1 MQILYIDWACFGKT
15 NVLNTL
21 KALGHQVSCFSHP
34 EYHNS
39 KSESFENEFDHFV
52 KGKHFDL
59 CFSFNYFPVVSESC
73 KKHDM
78 IYVSVTYDSP
88 YVFLYSLTI
97 LNKNNYIFTFD
108 KQEYLTLRNGGISN
122 IYYITLPANITPP
135 KRLEPHNPNKKRY
148 TSDVSFVGSLYTE
161 KHNLYERLNG
171 ISDYT
176 RGYLEGIMNAQLK
189 IHGYNFI
196 EEVLTPDI
204 LSDLD
209 SIIPFEGIR
218 SGAETP
224 QYLYA
229 NYFISRKLTAMER
242 QQTLSAVASAFPLNI
257 YTWQTKEHTIPNAT
271 YMGPVDYYDEM
282 PYVFANSKINLN
294 ITLRSIKSGIP
305 LRAMDIMGAGG
316 FLLTNFQSD
325 FLDYFVPGEDFV
337 YYDSQEDLLN
347 KIDYF
352 LSHEKER
359 KEIALNGQERVRN
372 EHNYFTFF
380 KKIFDIIS
388 NES

>member
-1 MQILYIDWACFGKT
+1 MHILYIDWACFGKA
-15 NVLNTL
+15 NVLDTL
-21 KALGHQVSCFSHP
+21 KSLGHQVTCFSHP
-34 EYHNS
+34 EYHNR
-39 KSESFENEFDHFV
+39 KSESFEKNFDCFV

-73 KKHDM
+73 KKHDI

-88 YVFLYSLTI
+88 YIFLYSLTI
-97 LNKNNYIFTFD
+97 LNQNNYIFTFD

-122 IYYITLPANITPP
+122 VYYITLPANITPP
-135 KRLEPHNPNKKRY
+135 KRLDSHNINLKRY

-161 KHNLYERLNG
+161 KHNLFERLNG

-204 LSDLD
+204 LSDLNRTM
-209 SIIPFEGIR
+209 PFEAICG
-218 SGAETP
+218 GAETP

-242 QQTLSAVASAFPLNI
+242 QQTLSTIASAFPLNI
-257 YTWQTKEHTIPNAT
+257 YTWQTKERTISNAA
-271 YMGPVDYYDEM
+271 YMGPVDYYNEM

-359 KEIALNGQERVRN
+359 KEIAQNGQERVCN
-372 EHNYFTFF
+372 EHNYFAFF
-380 KKIFDIIS
+380 QKIFDIIS
-388 NES
+388 SET

>member
-1 MQILYIDWACFGKT
+1 MQILYIDWACYGKD
-15 NVLNTL
+15 NVLHTL
-21 KALGHQVSCFSHP
+21 KELGHQVVCFSHP
-34 EYHNS
+34 EYHNAVS
-39 KSESFENEFDHFV
+39 KAFESDFDYFV
-52 KGKHFDL
+52 KDKHFDL
-59 CFSFNYFPVVSESC
+59 CFSFNYFPAVSEAC
-73 KKHDM
+73 KKHD
-78 IYVSVTYDSP
+78 IKYVSVTYDSP
-88 YVFLYSLTI
+88 YVFLYSLTV

-122 IYYITLPANITPP
+122 VYYITLPANVTPP
-135 KRLEPHNPNKKRY
+135 KPLDVHNPNLKRY

-161 KHNLYERLNG
+161 KHNFFERLAG

-176 RGYLEGIMNAQLK
+176 KGYIEGIMNAQLK

-204 LSDLD
+204 LADLD
-209 SIIPFEGIR
+209 KILPFESIR

-229 NYFISRKLTAMER
+229 NYFISRKLTALER
-242 QQTLSAVASAFPLNI
+242 QRTLSAVASAFNLNV
-257 YTWQTKEHTIPNAT
+257 YTWNNNEQTIPNAS
-271 YMGPVDYYDEM
+271 YMGPVDYYDHM

-316 FLLTNFQSD
+316 FLLTNFQAD
-325 FLDYFVPGEDFV
+325 FLDYFIPGEDFV
-337 YYDSQEDLLN
+337 YYDSEEDLLT

-359 KEIALNGQERVRN
+359 KEIALNGQERIRT
-372 EHNYFTFF
+372 EHNYQIFF
-380 KKIFDIIS
+380 QKIFEIIS
-388 NES
+388 M